1 MRLNLANIDS
11 LPAWVRRPGYVP
23 SEQACGIVHLGLG
36 AFHRAHQAVYTDAA
50 MNAGERDWRIIGVS
64 LRSPET
70 REKLRPQDGLYTV
83 SIKSDAAHDIRVI
96 GSIADVL
103 VAPEN
108 PQAVIDAL
116 AAPATQIATLTVT
129 EKGYYQAANGDGL
142 DQNAPAIANDRH
154 GRSPSTIYGYLAAA
168 LAIRRQN
175 SSGGLT
181 VLSCD
186 NMAHNGQKLAR
197 SLLDFLDDINPGL
210 ADWTRQNCTFPSSMV
225 DRIVPA
231 TTGDDRAGLR
241 ELIGCEDEG
250 AVFTEPFSQWVVED
264 CFNGPRPGW
273 EEQGAELVGDVAPY
287 ETAKLRMLNGAH
299 SALAYLGLSRGLNLV
314 SEAIADPQ
322 IGPLVGRLMRDE
334 AAPSFNPAPNQD
346 LSGYADQL
354 EARFANPALPH
365 RLIQIAMDGSQKIPQ
380 RWLATLKARQ
390 DAGRDSPAI
399 LQALA
404 SWIQHANGLANA
416 VDDPMRDQLA
426 RLWQTAGQDSIA
438 AALFGEKGLFADH
451 WTASDTALAQLTGH
465 VRNSR
470 C

>member
-1 MRLNLANIDS
+1 
-11 LPAWVRRPGYVP
+11 
-23 SEQACGIVHLGLG
+23 
-36 AFHRAHQAVYTDAA
+36 
-50 MNAGERDWRIIGVS
+50 
-64 LRSPET
+64 
-70 REKLRPQDGLYTV
+70 
-83 SIKSDAAHDIRVI
+83 
-96 GSIADVL
+96 
-103 VAPEN
+103 
-108 PQAVIDAL
+108 
-116 AAPATQIATLTVT
+116 
-129 EKGYYQAANGDGL
+129 
-142 DQNAPAIANDRH
+142 
-154 GRSPSTIYGYLAAA
+154 
-168 LAIRRQN
+168 
-175 SSGGLT
+175 
-181 VLSCD
+181 
-186 NMAHNGQKLAR
+186 MAHNGQKLAR

-231 TTGDDRAGLR
+231 TTGDDRDGLR

-334 AAPSFNPAPNQD
+334 AATSFNPAPNQD

-438 AALFGEKGLFADH
+438 AALFGKKGLFTDH